1 MLILIKKYVR
11 MFMLSCNLMLNNV
24 IRNRVKKIG
33 SRLYHGLTGGQI
45 VYNKLHQY
53 GVKDVWISTGGAVMP
68 LVDAFY
74 NGDINYYL
82 PSHEQSGGHC
92 ATGYAKVTGKPGISI
107 VTSGPGFT
115 NSLTALTDAMN
126 DSVPFILF
134 SGQVPKVAM
143 GTHAFQECPSV
154 EMSKPV
160 TKWSHC
166 VENINE
172 LPSVIDEAFYVS
184 LSGKPGAVHIDLP
197 KCITSQ
203 KITSENVPKF
213 VKSQES
219 LSLFPS
225 SRNKMKKVIDL
236 INNSKKAVIIAGQG
250 CNNSWSQLRRFSEI
264 TNIPVTTTIHAMGAF
279 DETNELSL
287 EFLGMHGS
295 PYANY
300 AVMDADLIIGI
311 GTRFDDRITG
321 NISKFA
327 PKAYQA
333 YKENRGGIVHV
344 NINNKEINYVLDS
357 HYNFNMDS
365 YMFFDQTIPYLK
377 RTDNQD
383 WINKINEWKDK
394 FPFKYN
400 ETNNLKTQE
409 VIIELNNYL
418 LESNFRN
425 YYISTGVGNHQM
437 MTSQFIKW
445 KYPKSFLTSG
455 SLGTMGVGLPYAIG
469 AQIAKPNSLVID
481 IDGDGSFNHSLH
493 ELKSIRDY
501 NLPVK
506 MFIMNDNKLSMVKA
520 WEKLFYDER
529 YTATDLKINP
539 NYTQL
544 AESFGIKGITCSNKS
559 ELKDV
564 IKYAINYKGPILC
577 DFKVEG
583 DLCLPLVAPGKAIDE
598 MILDSDY
605 ISIDN
610 KALPPS

>member
-1 MLILIKKYVR
+1 
-11 MFMLSCNLMLNNV
+11 MLSSNLMLNNV
-24 IRNRVKKIG
+24 IRNSVKKTT

-45 VYNKLHQY
+45 VYNKLLQY
-53 GVKDVWISTGGAVMP
+53 GIKDVWISTGGAVMP

-74 NGDINYYL
+74 NGKINYYL

-134 SGQVPKVAM
+134 SGQVPKIAM
-143 GTHAFQECPSV
+143 GTQAFQECPSV

-166 VENINE
+166 VENIKE
-172 LPSVIDEAFYVS
+172 LPAVIDEAFHVS

-197 KCITSQ
+197 KCITSE
-203 KITSENVPKF
+203 KMTSESIKKF
-213 VKSQES
+213 TKSENN
-219 LSLFPS
+219 LNNFS
-225 SRNKMKKVIDL
+225 SNKNQFKKVIDL

-250 CNNSWSQLRRFSEI
+250 CNNSWNHLRRFSEI
-264 TNIPVTTTIHAMGAF
+264 TNIPVTTTIHAMGCF
-279 DETNELSL
+279 DETNDLSL
-287 EFLGMHGS
+287 EFMGMHGS

-300 AVMDADLIIGI
+300 AVMDADLVIGI

-327 PKAYQA
+327 PKAYEA
-333 YKENRGGIVHV
+333 YKENKGGIVHV
-344 NINNKEINYVLDS
+344 NINNEEINYVLNS
-357 HYNFNMDS
+357 HYNFNMDAHL
-365 YMFFDQTIPYLK
+365 FFDKTIPYLK
-377 RTDNQD
+377 RTDNKE
-383 WINKINEWKDK
+383 WIIKIKEWKNK
-394 FPFKYN
+394 YKFKYN
-400 ETNNLKTQE
+400 KTNNLKTQE

-418 LESNFRN
+418 LKNNIKN

-437 MTSQFIKW
+437 MASQFIKW

-506 MFIMNDNKLSMVKA
+506 IFIMNDNKLSMVKA
-520 WEKLFYDER
+520 WEKLFYEER
-529 YTATDLKINP
+529 YTATDLKVNP

-544 AESFGIKGITCSNKS
+544 AESFGIKGIRCNDKS
-559 ELKDV
+559 ELRDF
-564 IKYAINYKGPILC
+564 IKYAISYDGPILC
-577 DFKVEG
+577 DFKVQE

-598 MILDSDY
+598 MILDSND
-605 ISIDN
+605 IIID
-610 KALPPS
+610 KKSLPPS